1 MTEIKNEL
9 RAVIQT
15 YRELSEIER
24 MLFKTLMDL
33 TMITK
38 KGDVLQN
45 AERRI

>member
-45 AERRI
+45 AKRRI

>member
-9 RAVIQT
+9 RTVIQT